1 MIRVFYIVL
10 AVSLAACSSDDNG
23 ELAPCNSAPTCIIGG
38 WTVLEVD
45 GTNEEEVGFMVFNQV
60 NDIRTGVTNIEEFIV
75 TIDSTEISE
84 YNWFFSNSIE
94 MALVYILGDQTEAIP
109 LTTVSFS
116 ESEIVFTR
124 EINATETRRFKLIP
138 R

>member
-1 MIRVFYIVL
+1 M
-10 AVSLAACSSDDNG
+10 
-23 ELAPCNSAPTCIIGG
+23 
-38 WTVLEVD
+38 EVD

-124 EINATETRRFKLIP
+124 EINATETKRFKLMP